1 MDEVWT
7 FLGMT
12 APEHNF
18 DNVEQVTYEDDSVHG
33 LDLHNIRSKIEPVED
48 DSTKILGTQV
58 CQDLAG
64 AEFWRPQTPSNQQ

>member
-1 MDEVWT
+1 
-7 FLGMT
+7 
-12 APEHNF
+12 
-18 DNVEQVTYEDDSVHG
+18 VHG
-33 LDLHNIRSKIEPVED
+33 LDLHSIRATIAPVED